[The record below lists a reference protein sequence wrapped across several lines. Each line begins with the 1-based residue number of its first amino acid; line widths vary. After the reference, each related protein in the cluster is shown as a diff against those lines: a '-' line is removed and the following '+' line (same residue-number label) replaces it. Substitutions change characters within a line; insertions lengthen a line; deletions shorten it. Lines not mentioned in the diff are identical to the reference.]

1 MTGFG
6 NVGRHTVN
14 LASLDVVA
22 DILGA
27 AAVNTA
33 TNRESSTQDL
43 KDGTLQLLGQ
53 TAVAHGAGDLDN
65 VIEGNGLGVLDVLL
79 LLTVTRGLL
88 EGLDDQGG
96 SGGHNRDSSLT
107 VLDGKTDGHTETF
120 L

>member
-1 MTGFG
+1 MVGCEK
-6 NVGRHTVN
+6 VGRHTVN
-14 LASLDVVA
+14 LAGLDVVA

-27 AAVNTA
+27 ATVNTE
-33 TNRESSTQDL
+33 TDRESSTQDL

-53 TAVAHGAGDLDN
+53 TAVAHGTGDLDN

-107 VLDGKTDGHTETF
+107 VLDGETDGHTETF